1 MNYGAILF
9 GTALLSACL
18 TLVVRKIVLTTG
30 KGLAVPRDRDV
41 HTKPIPRLGGVA
53 VTLAFLIATLV
64 MYKIDP
70 SSLSLQGE
78 VFLGLDRNLWGV
90 IAGVLLLVVVGA
102 VDDIRGISAWAKL
115 GFHVVA
121 GILLASSLVLVP
133 LITNPFGGYIDLGV
147 WAYPVVVLWVVLM
160 INAVNWLDGLDGL
173 ASGVSLIATFVL
185 FLLALKPEVSQP
197 SIALLALLLTGALAG
212 FLPFN
217 FFPAR
222 IFLGDSGSQ
231 VLGYLLA
238 VFAIISGGKLATAFL
253 VLGVPILDTIWVI
266 TRRFLAHQP
275 IYKADRYHLHHRLL
289 RAGLNQRQAV
299 TLLYALSA
307 AFGII
312 ALQTQSMG
320 KLIALLVVIGI
331 MVIGGAI
338 LVAIDAVKNAQ
349 AEAEE

>member
-1 MNYGAILF
+1 MNYGAIFF
-9 GTALLSACL
+9 GTAALSAFL
-18 TLVVRKIVLTTG
+18 TLLVRKIVLKSG
-30 KGLAVPRDRDV
+30 KGVAIPRDRDV

-53 VTLAFLIATLV
+53 VTLAFLVATIFIYTLW
-64 MYKIDP
+64 P
-70 SSLSLQGE
+70 QSLTLQGGE
-78 VFLGLDRNLWGV
+78 FLGLDRNLLGV
-90 IAGVLLLVVVGA
+90 IAGVVLLMVVGA
-102 VDDIRGISAWAKL
+102 VDDVRGIAPWLKL
-115 GFHVVA
+115 GFHGVA

-133 LITNPFGGYIDLGV
+133 FITNPFGGIIELGA
-147 WAYPVVVLWVVLM
+147 WTYPVVVLWVVLM

-173 ASGVSLIATFVL
+173 ASGVSLIASLVL

-197 SIALLALLLTGALAG
+197 SIALLSFVLAGALAG

-217 FFPAR
+217 FFPAK

-266 TRRFLAHQP
+266 VRRFLAHQP
-275 IYKADRYHLHHRLL
+275 IYKADRKHLHHRLL
-289 RAGLNQRQAV
+289 RVGFNQRQAV
-299 TLLYALSA
+299 TLMYTLSA

-312 ALQTQSMG
+312 ALQTQAMG
-320 KLIALLVVIGI
+320 KLIALLVVLGI

-338 LVAIDAVKNAQ
+338 LVAVDAVKTAQ
-349 AEAEE
+349 AEAKE

>member
-1 MNYGAILF
+1 MNYSAIFL
-9 GTALLSACL
+9 GTAVISAFL
-18 TLVVRKIVLTTG
+18 TLIVRKVVLASG
-30 KGLAVPRDRDV
+30 KGVAIPRERDV
-41 HTKPIPRLGGVA
+41 HTQPIPRLGGVA
-53 VTLAFLIATLV
+53 VTLAFLIMVVVLHA
-64 MYKIDP
+64 IDP
-70 SSLSLQGE
+70 TSVTLHGE
-78 VFLGLDRNLWGV
+78 AFLGLDRNLWGV
-90 IAGVLLLVVVGA
+90 IAGVVLLLVVGI
-102 VDDIRGISAWAKL
+102 VDDIKGISPWLKL

-133 LITNPFGGYIDLGV
+133 FITNPFGGHIELGQ

-160 INAVNWLDGLDGL
+160 INAINWLDGLDGL
-173 ASGVSLIATFVL
+173 ASGVSLIAAFVL
-185 FLLALKPEVSQP
+185 YLLATKPEVNQP
-197 SIALLALLLTGALAG
+197 SMALLGLVLAGALAG

-217 FFPAR
+217 FFPAK

-266 TRRFLAHQP
+266 VRRFLAHQP

-299 TLLYALSA
+299 LLMYTLSA

-312 ALQTQSMG
+312 ALQTQAIG
-320 KLIALLVVIGI
+320 KFIALLFVIGM

-338 LVAIDAVKNAQ
+338 LVGIDAIKNAQ
-349 AEAEE
+349 TEVEG

>member
-1 MNYGAILF
+1 MNYGAIFLATAV
-9 GTALLSACL
+9 GSALL
-18 TLVVRKIVLTTG
+18 TFVVRLIVLKSG

-64 MYKIDP
+64 VYALSP
-70 SSLSLQGE
+70 ASLTLLGAH
-78 VFLGLDRNLWGV
+78 VLGLDRSLWGV
-90 IAGVLLLVVVGA
+90 IAGVVLLMLVGA
-102 VDDIRGISAWAKL
+102 LDDIYGLSPVLKL
-115 GFHVVA
+115 FFHVLA

-133 LITNPFGGYIDLGV
+133 YITNPFGGRIELGML
-147 WAYPVVVLWVVLM
+147 AYPVVVVWVVLM
-160 INAVNWLDGLDGL
+160 INAINWLDGLDGL
-173 ASGVSLIATFVL
+173 ASGVSLIASFVL
-185 FLLALKPEVSQP
+185 FLLALRPDVGQP
-197 SIALLALLLTGALAG
+197 SIALLAFLLAAALAG

-217 FFPAR
+217 FFPAK

-231 VLGYLLA
+231 VLGFLLA

-299 TLLYALSA
+299 ILMYTLIA

-312 ALQTQSMG
+312 ALETQSIS
-320 KLIALLVVIGI
+320 KLIALLILIGI
-331 MVIGGAI
+331 MIIGGAF
-338 LVAIDAVKNAQ
+338 LVTLDNLKHKEVV
-349 AEAEE
+349 